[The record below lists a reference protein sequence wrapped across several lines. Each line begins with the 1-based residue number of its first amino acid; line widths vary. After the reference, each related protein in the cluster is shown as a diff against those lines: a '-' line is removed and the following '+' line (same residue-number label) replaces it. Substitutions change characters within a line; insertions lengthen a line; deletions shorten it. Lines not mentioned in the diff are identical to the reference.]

1 LIQRPLGVY
10 QHQRRLFWLKP
21 ELDLDISGPLLGRSK
36 QISTSGSVW
45 DGIAGIR
52 GNVNLDKNWYIPY
65 YVDMGTGDS
74 TFTWQGM
81 GGIGYKFGNVGVV
94 AAYRYLYWKFDD
106 NKVLDKLDFSGPM
119 IGMVFRF

>member
-1 LIQRPLGVY
+1 M
-10 QHQRRLFWLKP
+10 
-21 ELDLDISGPLLGRSK
+21 
-36 QISTSGSVW
+36 
-45 DGIAGIR
+45 
-52 GNVNLDKNWYIPY
+52 NLDKNWFIPY